1 MKLVLH
7 VALIA
12 ALTAMVRASG
22 AQAVDFRTPSKAAY
36 CDFVPQGEIV
46 EGGVPHPPA
55 DDLFC
60 WRPNDGLTMQMTARG
75 RGEDVD
81 GSRSQLKGAHAP
93 ARHLLRFGQ
102 RWRRREFTCV
112 SRWSGLT
119 CVNRAR
125 HGWWLGR
132 FIGYRTF

>member
-1 MKLVLH
+1 MKLILL
-7 VALIA
+7 VALVA
-12 ALTAMVRASG
+12 GTATIRAPA
-22 AQAVDFRTPSKAAY
+22 AQAVDFRTPGKAAY

-60 WRPNDGLTMQMTARG
+60 WRPDDGLTMQMTARG

-81 GSRSQLKGAHAP
+81 GSQLKGAHAP
-93 ARHLLRFGQ
+93 ARRVLRFGQ